1 MEKTL
6 TIVIP
11 TYNMQDYLRRCL
23 DSLIVPEEKM
33 KQLEVLVIN
42 DGSKDNS
49 SAIAH
54 EYQDKYPGTFRV
66 IDKENGNY
74 GSCINRGLKEATG
87 KYIKVLDADDH
98 FENKSLEEVL
108 EIMFKVDVD
117 LFLTDFCIISVNDV
131 ITKKMSLC
139 GKPKLEVFDFTKFCV
154 NPFELIPMHFVAYR
168 RDMLISINYIQ
179 SEGISYTD
187 MQWVFLPMAYVRTSY
202 YAPICLY
209 HYLVGRVGQTMD
221 KSVIKKSI
229 GQLMKMVNG
238 MIEAYNKHRSEI
250 SIIANELLI
259 KIISLQLYKI
269 YMLGLIDKAVDND
282 VMINFDNNLKI
293 SNVELYKV
301 CDTIRLSK
309 TFNFKFIKKWRGSS
323 YQELSLRELIIVKL
337 VRFLQNLKNRL
348 GL

>member
-131 ITKKMSLC
+131 ITKKMSLM
-139 GKPKLEVFDFTKFCV
+139 GKPRKHVFNFNDFSV
-154 NPFELIPMHFVAYR
+154 NPYEFIPMHFVAYR
-168 RDMLISINYIQ
+168 RDLLIRIKYTQ

-187 MQWVFLPMAYVRTSY
+187 MQWVFLPMAYIETAF

-209 HYLVGRVGQTMD
+209 HYLIGREGQTMD
-221 KSVIKKSI
+221 KSVIKKSA
-229 GQLMKMVNG
+229 GQLIKMVEG
-238 MIEAYNKHRSEI
+238 MIDAYATHCIDFSDTTN
-250 SIIANELLI
+250 LFMI
-259 KIISLQLYKI
+259 KTINLQLYKI
-269 YMLGLIDKAVDND
+269 YELGLIQNAIDNE
-282 VMINFDNNLKI
+282 NLKDFDLFLKKTSKELYYVCGNLPI
-293 SNVELYKV
+293 SNTFRFRFIKSWRQNSFK
-301 CDTIRLSK
+301 RLSA
-309 TFNFKFIKKWRGSS
+309 FKIFVLKSIRILQIIKIYIK
-323 YQELSLRELIIVKL
+323 
-337 VRFLQNLKNRL
+337 
-348 GL
+348 